1 MHIFS
6 AVLYAVSANIDALSI
21 GIAYGIKKTHINH
34 QNNFMIAFITMI
46 GTYGAMR
53 FGHFLTNYIS
63 LSLADFL
70 GSSLLLLIGIY
81 TVVKSLKECDEII
94 VTNHLSA
101 VKNISLKETLVLS
114 LVLTINNVALGIGAS
129 ITGMPELITSLTT
142 FVCSYVFIG
151 TGQKFK
157 RLNFKGK
164 YADIISGII
173 LIILGLYELTI

>member
-34 QNNFMIAFITMI
+34 QKNFMIAFITMI

-70 GSSLLLLIGIY
+70 GSSLLPVSYTHLII
-81 TVVKSLKECDEII
+81 
-94 VTNHLSA
+94 
-101 VKNISLKETLVLS
+101 
-114 LVLTINNVALGIGAS
+114 
-129 ITGMPELITSLTT
+129 
-142 FVCSYVFIG
+142 IG
-151 TGQKFK
+151 TVFLRKS
-157 RLNFKGK
+157 RWK
-164 YADIISGII
+164 YFNGRW
-173 LIILGLYELTI
+173 T

>member
-21 GIAYGIKKTHINH
+21 GIA
-34 QNNFMIAFITMI
+34 
-46 GTYGAMR
+46 
-53 FGHFLTNYIS
+53 NYIS

-142 FVCSYVFIG
+142 FVCSYVFI
-151 TGQKFK
+151 
-157 RLNFKGK
+157 
-164 YADIISGII
+164 
-173 LIILGLYELTI
+173 

>member
-34 QNNFMIAFITMI
+34 QKNFMIAFITMI

-53 FGHFLTNYIS
+53 FGHFLT
-63 LSLADFL
+63 
-70 GSSLLLLIGIY
+70 
-81 TVVKSLKECDEII
+81 
-94 VTNHLSA
+94 
-101 VKNISLKETLVLS
+101 KNISLKETLVLS

>member
-1 MHIFS
+1 M
-6 AVLYAVSANIDALSI
+6 
-21 GIAYGIKKTHINH
+21 
-34 QNNFMIAFITMI
+34 
-46 GTYGAMR
+46 
-53 FGHFLTNYIS
+53 
-63 LSLADFL
+63 
-70 GSSLLLLIGIY
+70 
-81 TVVKSLKECDEII
+81 KECDEII

-173 LIILGLYELTI
+173 LIILCLYELTI

>member
-34 QNNFMIAFITMI
+34 QKNFMIAFITMI

-114 LVLTINNVALGIGAS
+114 LVLTINNVALGIGA
-129 ITGMPELITSLTT
+129 ITSLTT

>member
-1 MHIFS
+1 M
-6 AVLYAVSANIDALSI
+6 
-21 GIAYGIKKTHINH
+21 
-34 QNNFMIAFITMI
+34 
-46 GTYGAMR
+46 
-53 FGHFLTNYIS
+53 
-63 LSLADFL
+63 
-70 GSSLLLLIGIY
+70 
-81 TVVKSLKECDEII
+81 KECDELI

-114 LVLTINNVALGIGAS
+114 MVLTISNVALGIGAS

-151 TGQKFK
+151 TVQKFK

>member
-34 QNNFMIAFITMI
+34 QKNFMIAFITMI

-94 VTNHLSA
+94 GYIINLSA
-101 VKNISLKETLVLS
+101 VKNISLK
-114 LVLTINNVALGIGAS
+114 
-129 ITGMPELITSLTT
+129 
-142 FVCSYVFIG
+142 
-151 TGQKFK
+151 
-157 RLNFKGK
+157 RNF
-164 YADIISGII
+164 S
-173 LIILGLYELTI
+173 LIIGFNH

>member
-21 GIAYGIKKTHINH
+21 GIAYGIKKHILIIKKFYDCIYYNDRYLWC
-34 QNNFMIAFITMI
+34 NALWT
-46 GTYGAMR
+46 
-53 FGHFLTNYIS
+53 FLTNYIS

-101 VKNISLKETLVLS
+101 VKNISLK
-114 LVLTINNVALGIGAS
+114 
-129 ITGMPELITSLTT
+129 
-142 FVCSYVFIG
+142 
-151 TGQKFK
+151 
-157 RLNFKGK
+157 RNF
-164 YADIISGII
+164 S
-173 LIILGLYELTI
+173 LIIGFNH